1 MQKMTV
7 LKGEPYNPYSKFINC
22 IMTSG
27 VTSMHPNGK
36 RNFTTRELA
45 ALQSLPSNH
54 YLTGSD
60 AKAVKQIGNMF
71 PPVMAEI
78 VYRTCAQTLE
88 AFDNGF
94 ITTEDEI
101 EDLDITLIEKGVV
114 IPEKPIRSSA
124 TFGSTSRR
132 HPSYPYRYLRPPQL
146 SDATHASHSSAWQE
160 RKLTRRTV
168 PQGRSQHV
176 PMNMFGDEES
186 DLGSPS
192 PPPVRDVKRPISRKT
207 RQEKNF
213 WDKFNGKVIDLSIEN
228 EEDDSD
234 SLFM

>member
-1 MQKMTV
+1 MAVSNGQA
-7 LKGEPYNPYSKFINC
+7 YNPYTKFINC

-27 VTSMHPNGK
+27 VTSLHPSGK

-45 ALQSLPSNH
+45 LLQSLPHDH
-54 YLTGSD
+54 YLTGRQS
-60 AKAVKQIGNMF
+60 KAVKQIGNMF
-71 PPVMAEI
+71 PPVMAEA

-88 AFDNGF
+88 AFDHGF
-94 ITTEDEI
+94 ITAEDEI

-114 IPEKPIRSSA
+114 IPEKPVRTSSI
-124 TFGSTSRR
+124 SRKDL
-132 HPSYPYRYLRPPQL
+132 SYPYRYLRPPQL

-168 PQGRSQHV
+168 PQERSKHV

-186 DLGSPS
+186 DFDSPS
-192 PPPVRDVKRPISRKT
+192 PQPVRDVKRPMPRKT

-213 WDKFNGKVIDLSIEN
+213 WDKFDGKVIDLSIES

>member
-1 MQKMTV
+1 MKV
-7 LKGEPYNPYSKFINC
+7 LRGEPYNPYSKFINC
-22 IMTSG
+22 IMTNG

-36 RNFTTRELA
+36 RDFTTRELA
-45 ALQSLPSNH
+45 TLQSLPLNH

-94 ITTEDEI
+94 ITAEDEI

-114 IPEKPIRSSA
+114 IPEKPIRSSS
-124 TFGSTSRR
+124 TFDST
-132 HPSYPYRYLRPPQL
+132 YLYRYLRQPQL
-146 SDATHASHSSAWQE
+146 SDAAYTSHSSAWQE
-160 RKLTRRTV
+160 RKLTGQPL
-168 PQGRSQHV
+168 PQGRSKHV
-176 PMNMFGDEES
+176 PMNMFDDGES
-186 DLGSPS
+186 DLGSSS
-192 PPPVRDVKRPISRKT
+192 PAPVRDVKRRMRSKT
-207 RQEKNF
+207 REEKNF
-213 WDKFNGKVIDLSIEN
+213 WDKFNGKVIDLSTES

-234 SLFM
+234 SLFV